1 MVISIL
7 YFSIESD
14 FTEKIKAVLGLNF
27 SSFDSFVNSI
37 LLDINS
43 FLVSGKLKAEGIYDS
58 FFDAKL
64 TIPYATSC
72 PSKLLI

>member
-1 MVISIL
+1 M
-7 YFSIESD
+7 
-14 FTEKIKAVLGLNF
+14 
-27 SSFDSFVNSI
+27 NSI

-43 FLVSGKLKAEGIYDS
+43 FLVPGKLKAEGIYDS

-72 PSKLLI
+72 PSKLLNSINILSQSLSFPSRNNTKLL